1 MPFESKTYYSAG
13 ILVIDGKSNLRAG
26 DALHLAAAKSFKAK
40 SIITLDK
47 VLEKN
52 ASRLKIKTIVI

>member
-1 MPFESKTYYSAG
+1 
-13 ILVIDGKSNLRAG
+13 VIDSKSNLRAG
-26 DALHLAAAKSFKAK
+26 DALHLAVAKYFKAK

-47 VLEKN
+47 VFEKN